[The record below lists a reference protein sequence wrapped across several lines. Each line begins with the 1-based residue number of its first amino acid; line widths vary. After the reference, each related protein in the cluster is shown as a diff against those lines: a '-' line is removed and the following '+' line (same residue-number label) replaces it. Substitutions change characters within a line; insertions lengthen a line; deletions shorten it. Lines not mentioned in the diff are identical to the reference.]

1 MCSSNIKQNDN
12 LILCVF
18 MTDNDFIEIT
28 IDPSQAKEDE
38 LFPASVFQ
46 TDQKETAKE
55 PIPTPDET
63 NTVENVQRIETDD
76 DEQTHVEDTPKHEIH
91 NEFVGM
97 SQVLLLF
104 FIIYNLT

>member
-1 MCSSNIKQNDN
+1 MCF
-12 LILCVF
+12 L

-38 LFPASVFQ
+38 LFPVSVFQ

-63 NTVENVQRIETDD
+63 STVENVQRIETE
-76 DEQTHVEDTPKHEIH
+76 DEQINVEDSPKQEAH

-104 FIIYNLT
+104 FYYL